1 MPEGGCSHLPDPR
14 SHLPDP
20 TSQKG
25 DAPKMDLALILGLL
39 FALVSVIVG
48 MILTK
53 ANFQSYVSIDSFI
66 IVFGG
71 TVGATV
77 AGLSMKQALS
87 IFKIVIDT
95 VKPPKMEWDNMIAQ
109 FVELATAARREG
121 VIFLQDKIE
130 TQENDLMRSGLQL
143 IVDGADSDVLMMVVG
158 TKVSQLKSDDKVGM
172 EIFATMAGYAPSF
185 GLLGTVLGLIMV
197 LGNLSEPE
205 KLGMGIAQAF
215 LTTLYGIIFAG
226 LVFTPLSQKIRAN
239 NKEKSR
245 YYDMLMTGL
254 ESIHEGDNPLL
265 LEEKLK
271 AFKPMENKKKA
282 KPDVA
287 GTEAE
292 GGEGYGQ
299 GDLQTEAS

>member
-1 MPEGGCSHLPDPR
+1 
-14 SHLPDP
+14 
-20 TSQKG
+20 
-25 DAPKMDLALILGLL
+25 MDLAFILGIL
-39 FALVSVIVG
+39 FAIISVVVG

-53 ANFQSYVSIDSFI
+53 ANFMSYVSIDSFI

-77 AGLSMKQALS
+77 AGLTMKQAFS
-87 IFKIVIDT
+87 IIKIVIDT
-95 VKPPKMEWDNMIAQ
+95 IKPPKMEWDSMIAQ

-130 TQENDLMRSGLQL
+130 AQDNDLMRSGLQL
-143 IVDGADSDVLMMVVG
+143 IVDGADSDVLMMVVS
-158 TKVSQLKSDDKVGM
+158 TKVSQLKSDDKLGS
-172 EIFATMAGYAPSF
+172 EIFATMASYAPSF

-197 LGNLSEPE
+197 LGNLKEPE
-205 KLGMGIAQAF
+205 KLGMGVAQAF

-226 LVFTPLSQKIRAN
+226 MMFTPLSQKIRVNA
-239 NKEKSR
+239 KERAR

-271 AFKPMENKKKA
+271 AFRPMETKKKPKA
-282 KPDVA
+282 DAEGKA
-287 GTEAE
+287 AE
-292 GGEGYGQ
+292 GGEGFGQ
-299 GDLQTEAS
+299 NELQTETS

>member
-1 MPEGGCSHLPDPR
+1 
-14 SHLPDP
+14 
-20 TSQKG
+20 
-25 DAPKMDLALILGLL
+25 MDLAFILGIL
-39 FALVSVIVG
+39 FAVISVVVG
-48 MILTK
+48 MIITK
-53 ANFQSYVSIDSFI
+53 ANFMSYVSIDSFI

-77 AGLSMKQALS
+77 AGLTMKQALS
-87 IFKIVIDT
+87 IIKIVIDT
-95 VKPPKMEWDNMIAQ
+95 IKPPKMEWDSMIAQ

-130 TQENDLMRSGLQL
+130 AQDNDLMRSGLQL

-158 TKVSQLKSDDKVGM
+158 TKVSQLKNDDKLGS
-172 EIFATMAGYAPSF
+172 EIFATMASYAPSF

-197 LGNLSEPE
+197 LGNLKEPE
-205 KLGMGIAQAF
+205 KLGMGVAQAF

-226 LVFTPLSQKIRAN
+226 MMFTPLSQKIRINA
-239 NKEKSR
+239 KEKAR

-271 AFKPMENKKKA
+271 AFRPMETKKKP
-282 KPDVA
+282 KPGAEGA
-287 GTEAE
+287 GSE
-292 GGEGYGQ
+292 GGEGLGQ
-299 GDLQTEAS
+299 SELQAEAS